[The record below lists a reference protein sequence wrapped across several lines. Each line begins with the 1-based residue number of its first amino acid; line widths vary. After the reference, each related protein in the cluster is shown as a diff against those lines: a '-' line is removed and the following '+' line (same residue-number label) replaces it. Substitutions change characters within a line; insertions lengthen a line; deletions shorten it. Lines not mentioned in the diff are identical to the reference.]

1 MVYAIIACE
10 IGFWVLIALGLLARY
25 PLGMSRLG
33 LVLLALTPVV
43 DVALLAFTVIDL
55 RSGGQPGL
63 VHGVAALYLGFSV
76 VFGKRSV
83 EWADR
88 AYRRKVRGEHVVKPA
103 TGSKLH
109 REWVNFGLA
118 VVAAG
123 IAAVVL
129 ELCVVMAGGGVEA
142 QTLRDWHP
150 RLVLILVIWFI
161 TGPVW
166 ELLSPR
172 ERRAVEVG

>member
-25 PLGMSRLG
+25 PLGMPRLG

-63 VHGVAALYLGFSV
+63 AHGLAALYLGFSV
-76 VFGKRSV
+76 VFGKRAIA
-83 EWADR
+83 WADR
-88 AYRRKVRGEHVVKPA
+88 MYRRKVRGEDVAEPDA
-103 TGSKLH
+103 GSKL
-109 REWVNFGLA
+109 RKEWVNFALA

-123 IAAVVL
+123 IAAAVL
-129 ELCVVMAGGGVEA
+129 ELCVVMAGGGVEV
-142 QTLRDWHP
+142 QSLRDWHS
-150 RLVLILVIWFI
+150 RLGVILAIWFI
-161 TGPVW
+161 TGTLWVM
-166 ELLSPR
+166 LSPR
-172 ERRAVEVG
+172 ERQSAEAG